1 MYEVQKN
8 EQGTIK
14 RGKRING
21 TYKLRLP
28 SLMEGKL

>member
-21 TYKLRLP
+21 YKLRLP